1 LNDIDQKKRT
11 ENFSLFGENPVKNNE
26 KDDSRMAPE
35 IRQLGEDL
43 I

>member
-1 LNDIDQKKRT
+1 LNNIEQKKRT

-26 KDDSRMAPE
+26 KDDGKMVPE
-35 IRQLGEDL
+35 IGQPGENL